1 MKISYNWLKQ
11 YIDINISPERV
22 SEILTDT
29 GLEVE
34 GLNKVEGI
42 KGGLSGVVVGE
53 VLTKEKHPDADR
65 LNVASVSV
73 NAEMEPLQIVCG
85 AENLAVGQKVIIAM
99 LGCTL
104 YPTPEEPFKI
114 KKSKIRGVESFG
126 MICAEDELGT
136 GVSHDGILVLD
147 KDTPIGTKAATY
159 FNLEDDYEFEIG
171 LTPNRSDAMGHI
183 GVARDLLAFLNVHE
197 EANLSLK
204 IPSVEN
210 FRVANNDLKI
220 NVSVENE
227 DFCPRYMGTTI
238 KGVKVEAS
246 PAWLQKRLRS
256 IGLSPINN
264 VVDVTNFVMHELG
277 TPLHAF
283 DANKLNGKIVVKTA
297 TNKEKFITLDGVE
310 RELSSDNLMITNG
323 SENLCIAGVLGGINS
338 GINGESTNVFL
349 ESAYFNPVPVRK
361 TAKMHALN
369 TDASFRFERG
379 VDPNLT
385 DYALKRAALL
395 IQEVAGGLIA
405 MDVVDTN
412 SKPIAD
418 WTVDFNYDRC
428 NRLIGHTISKEIVNT
443 ILENLDIEI
452 LEEKGNDVTLKIPAY
467 RVDVTREADII
478 EEVLRIYGFNNVPI
492 PEKLNASIS
501 YFSKP
506 DIEKIQTTISE
517 MLVGLGFI
525 ETLNNSLTKSE
536 YSKKLGGEVVNPD
549 RNVEMLNPLSI
560 DLDVMRQSMLF
571 NSLEMVAHN
580 QNRQS
585 ADLKLYE
592 FGKTYHKYDSSYAE
606 NKRLMIVV
614 SGKKEQENWNSSK
627 EKASY
632 YTIKGNALSVFKR
645 LGLDG
650 MLKEKALKNS
660 LLQDGVQLFVLKNKV
675 GEIGWAS
682 TKMKKHFGIKNDVFV
697 ADLDWDGILNS
708 LKFAKVKYTELP
720 KTFAVRRDYSLLLDA
735 KVTFLEIEEIAKSC
749 DKKILKEVGLFDVY
763 EGKNLDEGKKSYAV
777 SFKFQDVDKTLTDQQ
792 VDAVMERVRE
802 LLEGKLGAE
811 LR

>member
-1 MKISYNWLKQ
+1 M
-11 YIDINISPERV
+11 
-22 SEILTDT
+22 
-29 GLEVE
+29 
-34 GLNKVEGI
+34 
-42 KGGLSGVVVGE
+42 
-53 VLTKEKHPDADR
+53 
-65 LNVASVSV
+65 
-73 NAEMEPLQIVCG
+73 
-85 AENLAVGQKVIIAM
+85 
-99 LGCTL
+99 
-104 YPTPEEPFKI
+104 
-114 KKSKIRGVESFG
+114 
-126 MICAEDELGT
+126 
-136 GVSHDGILVLD
+136 
-147 KDTPIGTKAATY
+147 
-159 FNLEDDYEFEIG
+159 
-171 LTPNRSDAMGHI
+171 
-183 GVARDLLAFLNVHE
+183 
-197 EANLSLK
+197 
-204 IPSVEN
+204 
-210 FRVANNDLKI
+210 
-220 NVSVENE
+220 
-227 DFCPRYMGTTI
+227 
-238 KGVKVEAS
+238 
-246 PAWLQKRLRS
+246 
-256 IGLSPINN
+256 
-264 VVDVTNFVMHELG
+264 
-277 TPLHAF
+277 
-283 DANKLNGKIVVKTA
+283 
-297 TNKEKFITLDGVE
+297 
-310 RELSSDNLMITNG
+310 
-323 SENLCIAGVLGGINS
+323 
-338 GINGESTNVFL
+338 
-349 ESAYFNPVPVRK
+349 
-361 TAKMHALN
+361 
-369 TDASFRFERG
+369 
-379 VDPNLT
+379 
-385 DYALKRAALL
+385 KRAALL

-418 WTVDFNYDRC
+418 WTVAFNYDRC

-492 PEKLNASIS
+492 PEKLNTSIS

-549 RNVEMLNPLSI
+549 RNVEILNPLSI
-560 DLDVMRQSMLF
+560 DLDVMRQSLLF

-632 YTIKGNALSVFKR
+632 YTIKGNALAVFKR